1 MLGRW
6 LSILFTNP
14 ARHVVYSSSTCSVI
28 RMNNE
33 NLTLLA
39 LGCDLTQL
47 GLNLNASV
55 CISKRSLAC
64 MHECMHARIHACTHA
79 YTQASI

>member
-1 MLGRW
+1 
-6 LSILFTNP
+6 
-14 ARHVVYSSSTCSVI
+14 
-28 RMNNE
+28 MNNE

>member
-1 MLGRW
+1 
-6 LSILFTNP
+6 
-14 ARHVVYSSSTCSVI
+14 
-28 RMNNE
+28 MNNE

-55 CISKRSLAC
+55 CISKRSHAC
-64 MHECMHARIHACTHA
+64 MHPCVPFMHARTHTCLHAIHA
-79 YTQASI
+79 